1 MSRMATL
8 PGAAHRGLAALGAV
22 SLLLLC
28 LLSTPAVRSQA
39 PAAQEGPLQ
48 PNSDVP
54 RVHLLDNAEIIKM
67 AKAGLGDDVL
77 IQTIRVQPGHYDTA
91 PDDLIALKSAGLSN
105 PVIAAIVEHGS
116 SPAIH
121 DPERATLR
129 NRSDAPLDHDT
140 APPPGLPPGVDEIGV
155 YYKLPSGPHANQW
168 QPLETERVVFRSG
181 GEIKSALSRGIL
193 AKDEYGHLERGK
205 SPLGLPNG
213 FELLIY
219 APTGTDGNEYDLL
232 RLRDHKTYREFRTL
246 TGGVLH
252 STSGPGPDEVDFT
265 PKKIAPQLYT
275 FTIPTDIEKG
285 EYGILPPGAA
295 NQRGFADTGKIYT
308 FSIIE

>member
-1 MSRMATL
+1 MAKF
-8 PGAAHRGLAALGAV
+8 ARVAHLAMAALG
-22 SLLLLC
+22 SISILLLC
-28 LLSTPAVRSQA
+28 LLRSPILHAQA

-48 PNSDVP
+48 ANSDVP
-54 RVHLLDNAEIIKM
+54 RIHLLDNAEILRM
-67 AKAGLGDDVL
+67 SKAGLGDDVL
-77 IQTIRVQPGHYDTA
+77 IQSIQVQPGHYDTA
-91 PDDLIALKSAGLSN
+91 PDDLIALKSAGLSDR
-105 PVIAAIVEHGS
+105 VIAAMVAHGA

-121 DPERATLR
+121 DPERATLH
-129 NRSDAPLDHDT
+129 NRSDAPPEHDA

-155 YYKLPSGPHANQW
+155 YYKLPSGPHASQW

-181 GEIKSALSRGIL
+181 GAVKSALTQGIL
-193 AKDEYGHLERGK
+193 AKDEYGHLEHGK

-213 FELLIY
+213 FEILIY
-219 APTGTDGNEYDLL
+219 APVGTDGNEYDLL

-246 TGGVLH
+246 TGGILH
-252 STSGPGPDEVDFT
+252 TTSGPGPDEVDFT

-285 EYGILPPGAA
+285 EYGILPPGSA
-295 NQRGFADTGKIYT
+295 NQRGFADTGKIFT

>member
-1 MSRMATL
+1 MKSWPAFRPKLSSAL
-8 PGAAHRGLAALGAV
+8 CILAILTV
-22 SLLLLC
+22 M
-28 LLSTPAVRSQA
+28 LSVIAQA
-39 PAAQEGPLQ
+39 PASQDGPLQ
-48 PNSDVP
+48 ANSDIP

-67 AKAGLGDDVL
+67 SKAGLGDDVL
-77 IQTIRVQPGHYDTA
+77 IQTIHVQPGHYDTA
-91 PDDLIALKSAGLSN
+91 PDDLIALKSAGLSD
-105 PVIAAIVEHGS
+105 PVISAMVLHS
-116 SPAIH
+116 SAPAIH

-129 NRSDAPLDHDT
+129 NRSDAPPDHDA
-140 APPPGLPPGVDEIGV
+140 APLPGLPPGVDEIGV

-181 GEIKSALSRGIL
+181 GAVKSALTQGIL
-193 AKDEYGHLERGK
+193 AKDEYGHLEHGK

-213 FELLIY
+213 FEILIY
-219 APTGTDGNEYDLL
+219 APLGTDGNEYDLL

-246 TGGVLH
+246 TGGILH
-252 STSGPGPDEVDFT
+252 TTSGPGPDEIDFT

-285 EYGILPPGAA
+285 EYGILPPGSA
-295 NQRGFADTGKIYT
+295 NQRGFADTGKIFT

>member
-1 MSRMATL
+1 MA
-8 PGAAHRGLAALGAV
+8 GSG
-22 SLLLLC
+22 SISILLLC
-28 LLSTPAVRSQA
+28 LLSA
-39 PAAQEGPLQ
+39 PALLAQASSSAQEGPLQ
-48 PNSDVP
+48 ANSDVP
-54 RVHLLDNAEIIKM
+54 RIHLLDNAEILRM

-77 IQTIRVQPGHYDTA
+77 IQSIQVQPGHYDTA
-91 PDDLIALKSAGLSN
+91 PDDLIALKSAGLSDR
-105 PVIAAIVEHGS
+105 VIAAMVAHGA

-121 DPERATLR
+121 DPERATLH
-129 NRSDAPLDHDT
+129 NRSDAPPEHDA
-140 APPPGLPPGVDEIGV
+140 APPPGMPPGVDEIGV

-181 GEIKSALSRGIL
+181 GAVKSALTQGIL
-193 AKDEYGHLERGK
+193 AKDEYGHLEHGK

-213 FELLIY
+213 FEILIY
-219 APTGTDGNEYDLL
+219 APVGTDGNEYDLL

-246 TGGVLH
+246 TGGILH
-252 STSGPGPDEVDFT
+252 TTSGPGPDEVDFT

-285 EYGILPPGAA
+285 EYGILPPGSA
-295 NQRGFADTGKIYT
+295 NQRGFADTGKIFT

>member
-1 MSRMATL
+1 MATFAR
-8 PGAAHRGLAALGAV
+8 AAHRGLAGLGTV
-22 SLLLLC
+22 SLLLVC
-28 LLSTPAVRSQA
+28 LIGAPALRSQA
-39 PAAQEGPLQ
+39 PSEQEGPLQ
-48 PNSDVP
+48 ANSDVP
-54 RVHLLDNAEIIKM
+54 RVRLIDNDTILHM

-77 IQTIRVQPGHYDTA
+77 IATIHDKPGHYDTE
-91 PDDLIALKSAGLSN
+91 PETLIALKAAGLSDK
-105 PVIAAIVEHGS
+105 VIAAMVAHDA

-129 NRSDAPLDHDT
+129 SRDDLPTDQPVAPRPDY
-140 APPPGLPPGVDEIGV
+140 LPPGVDEIGV

-181 GEIKSALSRGIL
+181 GAVKSALTQGIL
-193 AKDEYGHLERGK
+193 AKDEYGHLEHGK

-213 FELLIY
+213 FDLLIY
-219 APTGTDGNEYDLL
+219 APPGTDGNEYDLL
-232 RLRDHKTYREFRTL
+232 RLRDHKDYREFRTL

-252 STSGPGPDEVDFT
+252 TTSGSGPDEVDFT

-275 FTIPTDIEKG
+275 FTIPNDIEKG
-285 EYGILPPGAA
+285 EYGILPPGSA

>member
-1 MSRMATL
+1 M
-8 PGAAHRGLAALGAV
+8 AALG
-22 SLLLLC
+22 SISILLLC
-28 LLSTPAVRSQA
+28 LLSAPPLLAQA
-39 PAAQEGPLQ
+39 SSSAQEGPLQ
-48 PNSDVP
+48 ANSDVP
-54 RVHLLDNAEIIKM
+54 RIHLLDNAEILRM

-77 IQTIRVQPGHYDTA
+77 IQSIQVQPGHYDTA
-91 PDDLIALKSAGLSN
+91 PDDLIALKTAGLSDR
-105 PVIAAIVEHGS
+105 VIAAMVAHGA

-121 DPERATLR
+121 DPDRATLR
-129 NRSDAPLDHDT
+129 NRSDAPPDHES
-140 APPPGLPPGVDEIGV
+140 APPPGLPPGVNEIGV

-181 GEIKSALSRGIL
+181 GAVKSALTQGIL
-193 AKDEYGHLERGK
+193 AKDEYGHLEHGK

-213 FELLIY
+213 FEILIY
-219 APTGTDGNEYDLL
+219 APVGTDGNEYDLL

-246 TGGVLH
+246 TGGILH
-252 STSGPGPDEVDFT
+252 TTSGPGPDEVDFT

-285 EYGILPPGAA
+285 EYGILPPGSA
-295 NQRGFADTGKIYT
+295 NQRGFADTGKIFT